1 MAIQNIEIVNDV
13 LLLSGER
20 PVVSLVTPVGR
31 KGALS
36 VFGAVE
42 DIILVNAHWP
52 FLKRSETPVAVS
64 GDILTVREFREVS
77 SLTYKGVDLVPVQLE
92 DVSRTNY
99 SFAIIDDTHLKV
111 SVSGVANDFTVSGT
125 ITTEY
130 DFLDPSA
137 TIPLP
142 DRFRALLLVQATYRM
157 AADHLGDYEQAQ
169 AKAQEFAVMSR
180 QMIVRESGIG
190 TRSRNMYR
198 RRRYAR

>member
-36 VFGAVE
+36 VRTAVE
-42 DIILVNAHWP
+42 DIVLFNAHWP
-52 FLKRSETPVAVS
+52 FLKRSEEPVAVT

-77 SLTYKGVDLVPVQLE
+77 SLTYKGHDLTPVQME
-92 DVSRTNY
+92 DVSRTRY

-111 SVSGVANDFTVSGT
+111 RPVGVASDFVVSGT
-125 ITTEY
+125 ITTDY
-130 DFLDPSA
+130 DFLDGSA

-142 DRFRALLLVQATYRM
+142 DRFRPLLLVQATYRM
-157 AADHLGDYEQAQ
+157 AVDHLGDYEQAQ
-169 AKAQEFAVMSR
+169 AKSQEFAIMAR
-180 QMIVRESGIG
+180 QMVVRESGIG
-190 TRSRNMYR
+190 ARSRNMYR
-198 RRRYAR
+198 RRR